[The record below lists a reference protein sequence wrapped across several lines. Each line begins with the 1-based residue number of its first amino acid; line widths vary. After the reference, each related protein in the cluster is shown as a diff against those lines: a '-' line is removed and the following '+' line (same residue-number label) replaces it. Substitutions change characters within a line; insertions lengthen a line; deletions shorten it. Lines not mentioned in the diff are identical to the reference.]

1 MRRGRPY
8 QDESASPLSAPEVGL
23 IFIAINADLQR
34 QFEFVQQTWLN
45 DTAFNGLYNDSDPI
59 VSNNDAPGNMTIQRS
74 PVRIAIHD
82 IPSFVTVRGGAY
94 FFLPGLRALRFL
106 ANLK

>member
-1 MRRGRPY
+1 
-8 QDESASPLSAPEVGL
+8 
-23 IFIAINADLQR
+23 
-34 QFEFVQQTWLN
+34 
-45 DTAFNGLYNDSDPI
+45 
-59 VSNNDAPGNMTIQRS
+59 MTIQRS

-94 FFLPGLRALRFL
+94 FFLPGLHALRFL